1 MSNIYKTKLNTIR
14 KNILDGKNELSEALQ
29 FCGITNVKPNDLY
42 PHDEET
48 SANYETFAR
57 YAELIR
63 KLKSAN
69 SMIFQF
75 TIPNTAITDYKRT
88 IVLPMVFPEGGV
100 VLNNIAKEIIGV
112 QPQTLD
118 KVYPPDKDEKEEEI
132 KQIVKDNTIKD
143 VFGNDCL
150 NGTINITLHDAEEYL
165 DETQANEFLESAK
178 ALGITLSNRATVAD
192 YDFTVDW
199 GDGTEATYIDGDTY
213 ENNKAAIWHTYATH
227 GVYDISINGNFRRV
241 ITYGV
246 RATYIVEN
254 GQYVYDTDG
263 VYRIYN
269 NYNYGMINHLTSV
282 ISWGNTLLTHM
293 EQAFSE
299 CGKLEE
305 IPMYDTTNSF
315 EDVISFYNAFR
326 NCFSLKKLPFNPNTN
341 KGLFSGCKKVTS
353 FGGTFY
359 NCTGLTEPIPVKL
372 IDGCIN
378 VRSTSNMFASCNNI
392 TGSIPNGMFEGLTA
406 LTDASSM
413 FAQCTKMDGEIS
425 SDMFKDC
432 PNLTNIHRL
441 FYNCTK
447 ITGRLTRDF
456 IGGLSKLSYVNRA
469 FYNCSGITG
478 IDADAF
484 YNITSSDIDA
494 VDMFYNCKGITEIP
508 EGLLESLTGSNLM
521 LDRMFSGCSGI
532 KTISQNALKGLNV
545 KSACC
550 MFGGCTGIT
559 SALPIE
565 HADWSTYEGIQKW
578 YGVFAECDSMSNVN
592 NIPLEL
598 GGDGNRRFTEGKV
611 GSIVLQDRTYVD
623 PKDYV
628 YNASNKPV
636 GVVYADVYLDSTK
649 MIPTL
654 SNDEGN
660 VVNKDSPNA
669 IHKIFACT
677 FNDTSLPWND
687 ETSSMEDVTTMTNT
701 YDYMVVYDKTRYNGE
716 ACHNA
721 ISEFI
726 AQKGYADSRYPTY
739 EYCKNYN
746 SGIDGIKCFLP
757 DSTDLWNQYTQNELT
772 NKALTKIISGGGGF
786 NVYNCFPLRKSWY
799 WASPERDRTI
809 AWRMSLVST
818 TFSEGKQHIGYVRA
832 SFAL

>member
-29 FCGITNVKPNDLY
+29 FCGITNVKPNALY

-75 TIPNTAITDYKRT
+75 TIPDTAITDYKRT
-88 IVLPMVFPEGGV
+88 IVLPMVFPTGGGV
-100 VLNNIAKEIIGV
+100 LNDIAKEIIGV
-112 QPQTLD
+112 QPPTPD
-118 KVYPPDKDEKEEEI
+118 KVDPPNKEKEEFE
-132 KQIVKDNTIKD
+132 QLVKDNTIKD
-143 VFGNDCL
+143 VYGNNCL
-150 NGTINITLHDAEEYL
+150 NGSFNITLKDVDDFL
-165 DETQANEFLESAK
+165 DDEQSNEFLEAAK
-178 ALGITLSNRATVAD
+178 TLGITLSNRVTVAD

-227 GVYDISINGNFRRV
+227 GVYDISINGNFRR
-241 ITYGV
+241 IRTYGT
-246 RATYIVEN
+246 RASYLVEN
-254 GQYVYDTDG
+254 GNYVYDTDG
-263 VYRIYN
+263 VYRLYE
-269 NYNYGMINHLTSV
+269 NYNYGMINCLTSV

-293 EQAFSE
+293 EQAFSD
-299 CGKLEE
+299 CIKLVE

-315 EDVISFYNAFR
+315 EDVVTFYMAFR
-326 NCFSLKKLPFNPNTN
+326 FCTSLKKLPFNSNTN

-353 FGGTFY
+353 FASTFY
-359 NCTGLTEPIPVKL
+359 NCTGLTEPIPIKL

-378 VRSTSNMFASCNNI
+378 VRETNNMFAACNNI

-413 FAQCTKMDGEIS
+413 FAQCVKMDGEIS

-432 PNLTNIHRL
+432 QNLTNIHRI
-441 FYNCTK
+441 FYNCSK

-456 IGGLSKLSYVNRA
+456 IGGLSKLKNMKMV

-484 YNITSSDIDA
+484 YNIKSSDIDA
-494 VDMFYNCKGITEIP
+494 VDAFYNCKGLTEIP
-508 EGLLESLTGSNLM
+508 EGLIESLTGSNLR

-532 KTISQNALKGLNV
+532 KSISQNALKNLNV
-545 KSACC
+545 ESACC
-550 MFGGCTGIT
+550 LFGGCTGLT

-565 HADWSTYEGIQKW
+565 NPDWSTYEGIQKW
-578 YGVFAECDSMSNVN
+578 YGVFAECDDMANVN

-598 GGDGNRRFTEGKV
+598 GGNGNRRFPEGKV
-611 GSIVLQDRTYVD
+611 GAIVLQDKTFVEV
-623 PKDYV
+623 KDYV
-628 YNASNKPV
+628 YNDSNKPV

-649 MIPTL
+649 MVPTL
-654 SNDEGN
+654 TTGEGN
-660 VVNKDSPNA
+660 VVNKDNPNA
-669 IHKIFACT
+669 VHKIFACT
-677 FNDTSLPWND
+677 FNDTTAPWNN
-687 ETSSMEDVTTMTNT
+687 EVSSMEDVTTITNT
-701 YDYMVVYDKTRYNGE
+701 SNFNVVYGKTRYNGE

-721 ISEFI
+721 IGEFI
-726 AQKGYADSRYPTY
+726 AQKGYADSRYPAY

-746 SGIDGIKCFLP
+746 SGIDGVKCFLP

-772 NKALTKIISGGGGF
+772 NKALTKIINGGGGF
-786 NVYNCFPLRKSWY
+786 DIYNCFPLRRSWY
-799 WASPERDRTI
+799 WASPERDRTT

-818 TFSEGKQHIGYVRA
+818 TFSEGKQYSGYVRA

>member
-29 FCGITNVKPNDLY
+29 FCGITNVKPNALY

-75 TIPNTAITDYKRT
+75 TIPDTAKTDYKRT
-88 IVLPMVFPEGGV
+88 IVLPMVFPTGGGV
-100 VLNNIAKEIIGV
+100 LNDIAKEIIGI
-112 QPQTLD
+112 QPPT
-118 KVYPPDKDEKEEEI
+118 PDRVDSPNKEKEDFEQAI
-132 KQIVKDNTIKD
+132 KDNTIKD
-143 VFGNDCL
+143 VYGNDCL
-150 NGTINITLHDAEEYL
+150 NGSFNITLHDVEQYL
-165 DETQANEFLESAK
+165 DDTQASEFLESAK
-178 ALGITLSNRATVAD
+178 TLGITLSNRVTVAD

-199 GDGTEATYIDGDTY
+199 GDGTEAAYIDGDIY

-227 GVYDISINGNFRRV
+227 GVYDISINGNFRQVR
-241 ITYGV
+241 TYGT

-282 ISWGNTLLTHM
+282 ISWGNTLLTNM
-293 EQAFSE
+293 QSSFAE
-299 CGKLEE
+299 CTKLEE

-315 EDVISFYNAFR
+315 EDVTTFYNAFR
-326 NCFSLKKLPFNPNTN
+326 NCHSLKKIPFNPNTN

-353 FGGTFY
+353 FGSTFY
-359 NCTGLTEPIPVKL
+359 NCTGLTGSIPVKL

-378 VRSTSNMFASCNNI
+378 VREIDNMFSTCTNL
-392 TGSIPNGMFEGLTA
+392 TGSIPVGMLEGLTQ
-406 LTDASSM
+406 LTNASSM
-413 FAQCTKMDGEIS
+413 FASCGKIDGEIS

-432 PNLTNIHRL
+432 PNLTNIHRI

-456 IGGLSKLSYVNRA
+456 IGGLSKLKNMRMA

-484 YNITSSDIDA
+484 YNIKGSDIDA
-494 VDMFYNCKGITEIP
+494 IDAFYNCKGITEIP
-508 EGLLESLTGSNLM
+508 EGLLESLTGSNHM
-521 LDRMFSGCSGI
+521 LDRMFSGCSNI

-559 SALPIE
+559 SAFPIE
-565 HADWSTYEGIQKW
+565 NPDWSTYEGIQKW

-598 GGDGNRRFTEGKV
+598 GGNGNRRFTEGKV
-611 GSIVLQDRTYVD
+611 GSIVLQNKTYVD

-654 SNDEGN
+654 VNGEGN
-660 VVNKDSPNA
+660 VVNKDNPNA
-669 IHKIFACT
+669 VHKIFACAL
-677 FNDTSLPWND
+677 NDTTAPWND
-687 ETSSMEDVTTMTNT
+687 EVSSIEDVTTITNT
-701 YDYMVVYDKTRYNGE
+701 TGGTVVYDKTRYIGE

-721 ISEFI
+721 IGEFI
-726 AQKGYADSRYPTY
+726 AQKGYVDSRYPAY

-786 NVYNCFPLRKSWY
+786 NVYNCFPLRRSWY
-799 WASPERDRTI
+799 WASPERDRTS
-809 AWRMSLVST
+809 AWRVSLVSD
-818 TFSEGKQHIGYVRA
+818 TFSEGKQYNGYVRA